1 MEKEPGSL
9 PDNVSHCHAIIAD
22 LQKEVEQNKVFI
34 RKLQH
39 QIESLLRHRY
49 GQRAD
54 RINPNQLVFEAMQEL
69 MKSGS
74 EPEESAKEG
83 KKTKPPKEEKKRKG
97 HGRTRLPEH
106 LRRERVEHEIS
117 PEELVCKQCGR
128 EKERFGEEVSE
139 RLEFQPASLY
149 VIQDVRPKVACRA
162 CESGAVTATK
172 PMQPIEKGLPGPG
185 LLAHVVTSK
194 YADHLP
200 LHRLEG
206 ILKRQGVDVSRKTMC
221 DWTASCAELL
231 NPLYDLM
238 KEEILQSK
246 VIHTDDTSIPVQDP
260 DCTRTR
266 TGRIWVYIGSR
277 DHPYTV
283 YDYTP
288 SRGGAGPAEFLKAYC
303 GYLQADAYA
312 GYDGI
317 YAGGDVHEVACWAHV
332 RRKWVDAQTTDLSRA
347 VIATAWIKMLYR
359 VEEEARD
366 LEASQRLTLRQEK
379 SAPLLSDF
387 KRWLR
392 EQEKTVLPKSPIGEA
407 TNYTLNNWEALNRY
421 LEDGDLAIDNNAAE
435 RALRGI
441 VIGRKNW
448 LFAGSD
454 KGGRTAAV
462 LFSFVM
468 TCKNHRIDPFAYFR
482 DVFNRIS
489 PHPVKRL
496 SELLPDKW
504 QEFREEN

>member
-1 MEKEPGSL
+1 M
-9 PDNVSHCHAIIAD
+9 
-22 LQKEVEQNKVFI
+22 
-34 RKLQH
+34 
-39 QIESLLRHRY
+39 
-49 GQRAD
+49 
-54 RINPNQLVFEAMQEL
+54 
-69 MKSGS
+69 
-74 EPEESAKEG
+74 
-83 KKTKPPKEEKKRKG
+83 
-97 HGRTRLPEH
+97 
-106 LRRERVEHEIS
+106 
-117 PEELVCKQCGR
+117 
-128 EKERFGEEVSE
+128 
-139 RLEFQPASLY
+139 
-149 VIQDVRPKVACRA
+149 
-162 CESGAVTATK
+162 
-172 PMQPIEKGLPGPG
+172 
-185 LLAHVVTSK
+185 
-194 YADHLP
+194 
-200 LHRLEG
+200 
-206 ILKRQGVDVSRKTMC
+206 
-221 DWTASCAELL
+221 
-231 NPLYDLM
+231 
-238 KEEILQSK
+238 
-246 VIHTDDTSIPVQDP
+246 
-260 DCTRTR
+260 
-266 TGRIWVYIGSR
+266 
-277 DHPYTV
+277 
-283 YDYTP
+283 
-288 SRGGAGPAEFLKAYC
+288 
-303 GYLQADAYA
+303 QADAYA